1 MNKIMILI
9 FTAAYLLGAQTV
21 SLKQAKD
28 SALEKNYGYAL
39 AKENLN
45 YSELTSKNSFAA
57 FMPTA
62 SLTATYVLYTPEV
75 EMSSFKFIPPSTLS
89 PVTMTQEDRTAF
101 GFRITQ
107 PLFMGGKIWNSYG
120 ISKDSE
126 KASRNALTAEMLKLM
141 ADVESQYYSVLEAAE
156 LFSIAKE
163 SLELSKRNEETAKIK
178 FDSGLISKA
187 DYLKS
192 SSARANSEVSL
203 VNAEKMYE
211 LSKISFSNLTGINS
225 FGLEAADH
233 EHYEPFILKLC
244 AAEFSGVAERMT
256 VLKEIAMKNNNDLK
270 NIRLTKEMN
279 EKRISVSKGNFMPTV
294 NLVYSTEWAKTNLA
308 DDFTNSGTISL
319 SASIPVL
326 PLYDNFAS
334 LEKSRIDLK
343 KTEITEMQ
351 LQDNVSTLIKSYLY
365 TLISGSKQLSSSKVA
380 VELASETYTNVEQR
394 ANSGLSTEDELNTAR
409 LSLIQAKYN
418 QASAY
423 YSILKTK
430 SELMK
435 ILGISDD
442 EEIIKL
448 F

>member
-1 MNKIMILI
+1 M
-9 FTAAYLLGAQTV
+9 LGAQSV
-21 SLKQAKD
+21 SLEQAKS
-28 SALEKNYGYAL
+28 SALEKNYGYAI
-39 AKENLN
+39 AKENVN
-45 YSELTSKNSFAA
+45 YSELTSKSSFAA
-57 FMPTA
+57 FLPTA
-62 SLTATYVLYTPEV
+62 SLSASYVLYTPEV
-75 EMSSFKFIPPSTLS
+75 EMSSFKFTPPSTLT

-101 GFRITQ
+101 GLRITQ
-107 PLFMGGKIWNSYG
+107 PLFSGGKIWNSYG

-126 KASRNALTAEMLKLM
+126 KASRNTLTAEMLKLI
-141 ADVESQYYSVLEAAE
+141 ADVESQYYSVLEAVE

-211 LSKISFSNLTGINS
+211 LSKISFSNLTGLIT
-225 FGLEAADH
+225 FELEAVDQ
-233 EHYEPFILKLC
+233 EHYELFILKLC
-244 AAEFSGVAERMT
+244 ASEYNWMEEKLT
-256 VLKEIAMKNNNDLK
+256 VMKEIATKNNNDLK
-270 NIRLTKEMN
+270 NIRLSKEIN
-279 EKRISVSKGNFMPTV
+279 EKRISISKGNFMPSV
-294 NLVYSTEWAKTNLA
+294 NLSYSTEWAKTNIA
-308 DDFTNSGTISL
+308 DEYTNSGTVSL

-326 PLYDNFAS
+326 PLYDNFAG
-334 LEKSRIDLK
+334 LEKSRIDLRK
-343 KTEITEMQ
+343 SEITEMQ
-351 LQDNVSTLIKSYLY
+351 LTDNISTLIKSYLY

-394 ANSGLSTEDELNTAR
+394 AYSGLSTEDELNTAR

>member
-1 MNKIMILI
+1 MILI
-9 FTAAYLLGAQTV
+9 LTVSVMLGAQSV
-21 SLKQAKD
+21 SLEQAKS
-28 SALEKNYGYAL
+28 SALEKNYGYAI
-39 AKENLN
+39 AKENVN
-45 YSELTSKNSFAA
+45 YSELTSKSSFAA
-57 FMPTA
+57 FLPTA
-62 SLTATYVLYTPEV
+62 SLSASYVLYTPEV
-75 EMSSFKFIPPSTLS
+75 EMSSFKFTPPSTLT

-101 GFRITQ
+101 GLRITQ
-107 PLFMGGKIWNSYG
+107 PLFSGGKIWNSYG

-126 KASRNALTAEMLKLM
+126 KASRNTLTAEMLKLI
-141 ADVESQYYSVLEAAE
+141 ADVESQYYSVLEAVE

-211 LSKISFSNLTGINS
+211 LSKISFSNLTGLIT
-225 FGLEAADH
+225 FELEAVDQ
-233 EHYEPFILKLC
+233 EHYELFILKLC
-244 AAEFSGVAERMT
+244 ASEYNGMEEKLT
-256 VLKEIAMKNNNDLK
+256 VMKEIATKNNNDLK
-270 NIRLTKEMN
+270 NIRLSKEIN
-279 EKRISVSKGNFMPTV
+279 EKRISISKGNFMPSV
-294 NLVYSTEWAKTNLA
+294 NLSYSTEWAKTNIA
-308 DDFTNSGTISL
+308 DEYTNSGTVSL

-326 PLYDNFAS
+326 PLYDNFAG
-334 LEKSRIDLK
+334 LEKSRIDLRK
-343 KTEITEMQ
+343 SEITEMQ
-351 LQDNVSTLIKSYLY
+351 LTDNISTLIKSYLY

-394 ANSGLSTEDELNTAR
+394 AYSGLSTEDELNTAR